1 MESVLLVTVDSLRAD
16 HVGYHGYE
24 RETTPYLDEL
34 VERASTFSNA
44 YVPVGGT
51 RYAFPS
57 ILSSV
62 TPLDHGGHDRVAGSQ
77 TLVSE
82 VFAEAGYRTGGFHS
96 NLFLSAERGYDRG
109 FDAFFDSKDDPSLT
123 TRLRSFARTNLQGTP
138 VYPLLQRAYDRVE
151 SSGGVN
157 VGSFHVRG
165 DELTDRALAWLDAA
179 ADDPP
184 FFLWVHYMDVH
195 HPYLPPATD
204 QRRFRDA
211 VVGDREAVTLRR
223 KAVDRPGDLTKAE
236 LATLVDLYDAEI
248 RFTDRQVERLVETA
262 RDRLDD
268 LTVAVTA
275 DHGEHFLEHGSFS
288 GARASDVKC
297 HVPLLVDGW
306 DDAGDYDALVGLCDL
321 PPTLLDAAGL
331 ESPASYRGESL
342 AGLVG
347 DGDWERESVVGG
359 WADDDGRT
367 YVYRDDRWTFVERPG
382 DSPDELYDRDA
393 DPGEQHDVAGD
404 HPDRVTAFA
413 ARLDEHRAE
422 IRATETDL
430 DGVATDAETV
440 ERLRR
445 LGYRE

>member
-1 MESVLLVTVDSLRAD
+1 M
-16 HVGYHGYE
+16 
-24 RETTPYLDEL
+24 
-34 VERASTFSNA
+34 F
-44 YVPVGGT
+44 PVGSTAVRLG
-51 RYAFPS
+51 
-57 ILSSV
+57 
-62 TPLDHGGHDRVAGSQ
+62 VAGGVDDVAECFSGWEDETGQ
-77 TLVSE
+77 SVECLSVHPEQIASGPVSDRRVDCLVID
-82 VFAEAGYRTGGFHS
+82 AETSG
-96 NLFLSAERGYDRG
+96 
-109 FDAFFDSKDDPSLT
+109 
-123 TRLRSFARTNLQGTP
+123 
-138 VYPLLQRAYDRVE
+138 VE
-151 SSGGVN
+151 S
-157 VGSFHVRG
+157 
-165 DELTDRALAWLDAA
+165 TAA
-179 ADDPP
+179 IEQ
-184 FFLWVHYMDVH
+184 W
-195 HPYLPPATD
+195 TD
-204 QRRFRDA
+204 QRPNRP
-211 VVGDREAVTLRR
+211 VV
-223 KAVDRPGDLTKAE
+223 
-236 LATLVDLYDAEI
+236 
-248 RFTDRQVERLVETA
+248 
-262 RDRLDD
+262 
-268 LTVAVTA
+268 
-275 DHGEHFLEHGSFS
+275 
-288 GARASDVKC
+288 
-297 HVPLLVDGW
+297 LLVDGW